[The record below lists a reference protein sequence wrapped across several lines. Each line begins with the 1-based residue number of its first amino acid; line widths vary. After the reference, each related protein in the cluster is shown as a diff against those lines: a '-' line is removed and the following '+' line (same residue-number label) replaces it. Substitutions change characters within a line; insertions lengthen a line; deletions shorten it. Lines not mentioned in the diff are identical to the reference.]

1 MTYLLGYL
9 FNPLRIPKLSIFF
22 RDFTKDSMSNN
33 SDKPSQIREKNTAYV
48 LVSTATCE
56 VMRSVL
62 SKQIDKITESFAN
75 YRVPRAE
82 VRTLVLNFTAN
93 AIYKTSQGR
102 YQHFDEFTK
111 VEWEHLVD
119 ELSTMRATVEAQ
131 LRERYA
137 GKNS

>member
-1 MTYLLGYL
+1 M
-9 FNPLRIPKLSIFF
+9 FS
-22 RDFTKDSMSNN
+22 N
-33 SDKPSQIREKNTAYV
+33 SDKPHQIHEENSAYV
-48 LVSTATCE
+48 LVSAATCAA
-56 VMRSVL
+56 VRWGL

-93 AIYKTSQGR
+93 AIHKTSRGR
-102 YQHFDEFTK
+102 CQHFDEFTK
-111 VEWEHLVD
+111 AEWERLVD
-119 ELSTMRATVEAQ
+119 ELSTMRSTVEAQ